1 MKMQLL
7 KKTEATKAEIERGVG
22 LLNSLK
28 IVINVLYALLVFQVF
43 LILPRPDDPEL
54 KYQTLSQIYIENIM
68 QVLVIVVGLILIIMY
83 WIQFNRQL
91 GNLVRSSPMH
101 ASLSIV
107 QMFFLMLY
115 LYFVRFDMEFDG
127 MKLALQMESIFLALT
142 GFTGAFNWY
151 YAKRHG
157 LTSEN
162 ISDDEELSMFY
173 SLLPEPLAS
182 LFTLPFASFGPG
194 IWTISFLIIIPIGYV
209 LKLMSKRVEAR
220 QTKSKS

>member
-1 MKMQLL
+1 MQML
-7 KKTEATKAEIERGVG
+7 KKKELTEAQIERGIG

-54 KYQTLSQIYIENIM
+54 KYHTLGQIYSENIM
-68 QVLVIVVGLILIIMY
+68 QVLVIVVGLILVIMY

-91 GNLVRSSPMH
+91 GNLVRSSAMH

-127 MKLALQMESIFLALT
+127 MKLALQMESIFLALA
-142 GFTGAFNWY
+142 GFTAAFNWF
-151 YAKRHG
+151 YATRNG

-162 ISDDEELSMFY
+162 IIKDEELSMFY
-173 SLLPEPLAS
+173 SFLPEPLAS

-194 IWTISFLIIIPIGYV
+194 VWTISFLIIIPIGYV
-209 LKLMSKRVEAR
+209 LKLMRKRLETR
-220 QTKSKS
+220 QTNSKS

>member
-1 MKMQLL
+1 MQLI
-7 KKTEATKAEIERGVG
+7 KKSKPTEAEMERGKG
-22 LLNSLK
+22 LLDSVR
-28 IVINVLYALLVFQVF
+28 IVINVIYALMIFQIF

-54 KYQTLSQIYIENIM
+54 KYHSLGQIYSENVNQI
-68 QVLVIVVGLILIIMY
+68 LVIVVGLILVIMY

-91 GNLVRSSPMH
+91 GNLLRSSPMH

-127 MKLALQMESIFLALT
+127 MKLALQMESIFLALA
-142 GFTGAFNWY
+142 GFTGAFNWRY
-151 YAKRHG
+151 SRKHL
-157 LTSEN
+157 LTSN
-162 ISDDEELSMFY
+162 QITDDEELSIFY

-194 IWTISFLIIIPIGYV
+194 IWTISFLIIIPISYV
-209 LKLMSKRVEAR
+209 LKLMRKRLKE
-220 QTKSKS
+220 KSADS

>member
-1 MKMQLL
+1 MKIQLI
-7 KKTEATKAEIERGVG
+7 KKPEPTKAQIERGVG

-28 IVINVLYALLVFQVF
+28 IVINVLYALLVFQIF

-54 KYQTLSQIYIENIM
+54 KYHTLNQIYSENIM
-68 QVLVIVVGLILIIMY
+68 QVLVIVVGIILVIMY

-91 GNLVRSSPMH
+91 GNLVRSSPIH

-151 YAKRHG
+151 YAKRNG

-162 ISDDEELSMFY
+162 IDENEELSVLY

-182 LFTLPFASFGPG
+182 VFTLPFASFGPG
-194 IWTISFLIIIPIGYV
+194 VWTISFLIIIPIGYV
-209 LKLMSKRVEAR
+209 LKLMRKRLETK
-220 QTKSKS
+220 QTNSKS

>member
-1 MKMQLL
+1 MKIL
-7 KKTEATKAEIERGVG
+7 KKPELSKAQIERSTG
-22 LLNSLK
+22 LLNSVR
-28 IVINVLYALLVFQVF
+28 IVINVTYALMVFQIF

-54 KYQTLSQIYIENIM
+54 KYHTLGQIYSENIM
-68 QVLVIVVGLILIIMY
+68 QVLVIVVGLILVIMY

-91 GNLVRSSPMH
+91 GNLVRSSAMH

-142 GFTGAFNWY
+142 GFTGAFNWHF
-151 YAKRHG
+151 ARRHG

-162 ISDDEELSMFY
+162 ITDDEELSIFY

-182 LFTLPFASFGPG
+182 LFTLPFAAFGPG
-194 IWTISFLIIIPIGYV
+194 IWTISFLVIIPIGYV
-209 LKLMSKRVEAR
+209 LKLMRKRLESKRTE
-220 QTKSKS
+220 TESE

>member
-1 MKMQLL
+1 
-7 KKTEATKAEIERGVG
+7 
-22 LLNSLK
+22 
-28 IVINVLYALLVFQVF
+28 
-43 LILPRPDDPEL
+43 L
-54 KYQTLSQIYIENIM
+54 KYHTLSQIYSENIM

-91 GNLVRSSPMH
+91 GNLVRSSPLH

-142 GFTGAFNWY
+142 GFTAAFNWHF
-151 YAKRHG
+151 AKRNE

-162 ISDDEELSMFY
+162 ITDDEERSMFY
-173 SLLPEPLAS
+173 SILPEPLAS
-182 LFTLPFASFGPG
+182 LFTLPFAPFGPG
-194 IWTISFLIIIPIGYV
+194 IWTLSFLSIIPIGYL
-209 LKLMSKRVEAR
+209 LKFIRKRLETKAAEAEK
-220 QTKSKS
+220 Q